1 MHTKK
6 SLVILVAAVFVVF
19 SFTIPIDN
27 TNAGLECPVGWDDC
41 DCDGICEMNVLSDP
55 FNCGKCGNV
64 CASKNC
70 VNGSCVPVIGGLVPC
85 GRLFD
90 NPDTV
95 WSEQEDCKLC
105 HTIVLADSFID
116 YLIEIAAFVAI
127 LIIVVGGILYISSA
141 GDASKTTIAKT
152 AITKSLYGFVI
163 VFIAWV
169 AINTS
174 MVLFGF
180 EDPLGDGSWHKF
192 DCELMSGPITNY
204 YCGDGSVNNPND
216 DGIAEVCD
224 PQELKNDFIA
234 RKTALAVGCADDDG
248 TCPDGCFSDAGAT
261 TDNNCPFAAAAWV
274 EEIYSCNPVTCNF
287 GCTEDLLVDEIGEG
301 CYLDLNSSGTRD
313 ADECQK
319 GRYVC
324 DFATDV
330 VVCENTYN
338 DLSYKLA
345 GDMCSDIYDYC
356 CERFNDWDGFDPTVF
371 NGAQIIYPGSTYSC
385 SADGC
390 DGHVESGI
398 GDSGYIQLTDFV
410 GSTPNPPYTFYY
422 TYNCDEVCKNH
433 GGEICI
439 GVGLSDLNTHSC
451 YNIRC
456 DSGADCTSNPGN
468 LVPVDCTAV
477 FRYWDSHSCWDNPHV
492 FPVGST
498 ACICK

>member
-1 MHTKK
+1 MFTKIVTIK
-6 SLVILVAAVFVVF
+6 KIEIILVVAVFIL
-19 SFTIPIDN
+19 SFFVLSAN
-27 TNAGLECPVGWDDC
+27 NSYAGLECPAGFDDC
-41 DCDGICEMNVLSDP
+41 DCDGTCETNILSDP

-64 CASKNC
+64 CVSC
-70 VNGSCVPVIGGLVPC
+70 VSGSCASITGGLVPC
-85 GRLFD
+85 GRLSD
-90 NPDTV
+90 DPGTV

-105 HTIVLADSFID
+105 HTIVLANSIID
-116 YLIEIAAFVAI
+116 YLIGIAAIIAI
-127 LIIVVGGILYISSA
+127 FTIVIGGILYISSVGNA
-141 GDASKTTIAKT
+141 GRVAAAKT

-169 AINTS
+169 AINTC

-180 EDPLGDGSWHKF
+180 DDPLGDGSWKKF
-192 DCELMSGPITNY
+192 DCELMSGPITDY

-224 PQELKNDFIA
+224 PKESKSSFIM
-234 RKTALAVGCADDDG
+234 RTGLTVED
-248 TCPDGCFSDAGAT
+248 
-261 TDNNCPFAAAAWV
+261 WV
-274 EEIYSCNPVTCNF
+274 ETIYACDPVACDL
-287 GCTEDLLVDEIGEG
+287 GCIGDPLEDEIGEG
-301 CYLDLNSSGTRD
+301 CYLDLNNNGARD
-313 ADECQK
+313 ANECQK

-324 DFATDV
+324 DFSTDI
-330 VVCENTYN
+330 VVCENTYS
-338 DLSYKLA
+338 DLSYKLT
-345 GDMCSDIYDYC
+345 GDMCLDVYDYC
-356 CERFNDWDGFDPTVF
+356 CERFNDWDGFDPAVF

-390 DGHVESGI
+390 DGHVESGA
-398 GDSGYIQLTDFV
+398 GDINYIQATDFV

-439 GVGLSDLNTHSC
+439 GVGLSNLNTHSC
-451 YNIRC
+451 YNVRC
-456 DSGADCTSNPGN
+456 DSGASCTSNPGN

-477 FRYWDSHSCWDNPHV
+477 FRYWDSHSCWDPPHV